1 MSARNVIYDKGG
13 AASTING
20 LLKDDY
26 VLNQIVDTVNRSTAL
41 LSKIKS
47 EKTTAGRKFIFPVQF
62 GTSQGVGAR
71 AENKTLP
78 DYGFGEYEQA
88 TGNVKYLY
96 STLMITGQSIA
107 ATKGSKAAFADVLKQ
122 ALKDARDGL
131 KLDVQRQVWSDG
143 TGIIAKV
150 SGAHAATTTLTV
162 DDPFGLSYAAA
173 DALTSDQKT
182 RLFKRNMNL
191 FIDSATDQQTQVTA
205 INSNGTV
212 TVGSAITASDGDAI
226 YRGDSAADSTLSSKD
241 NEIEGILAMVTASGT
256 YLGIDRTG
264 KPEWQGNVIQL
275 NDSLSEEAMRIVAD
289 TVSIN
294 GTGEPNLLITDFKT
308 RRRYEALLQSQKR
321 FTNPMVLEGGFKAL
335 EFDGMPL
342 VVDKDAPPQRLWAL
356 NTEDI
361 TWMVMQEFDWMDR
374 DGAVLTRVSGKDAYE
389 ATLFGYKN
397 LACKRPANQAVL
409 YDIIG

>member
-1 MSARNVIYDKGG
+1 MAGRNVIYDQGG
-13 AASTING
+13 GSSTING

-26 VLNQIVDTVNRSTAL
+26 VLQQIVDTVNRSTVL
-41 LSKIKS
+41 LSRIKS

-71 AENKTLP
+71 GENKTLP
-78 DYGFGEYEQA
+78 EAGFGEYEQA

-96 STLMITGQSIA
+96 STLFLTGQSMA
-107 ATKGSKAAFADVLKQ
+107 ATRGSKAAFAEVLKQ

-131 KLDVQRQVWSDG
+131 KLDVQRQVWQDG
-143 TGIIAKV
+143 TGAIAKV
-150 SGAHAATTTLTV
+150 DGVHAATTTLAV
-162 DDPFGLSYAAA
+162 KDPFALTYSAA
-173 DALTSDQKT
+173 DPLSSDLKT
-182 RLFKRNMNL
+182 RLFKRNMNIY
-191 FIDSATDQQTQVTA
+191 IDAATDQQAYVTA
-205 INSNGTV
+205 VNSNGTV
-212 TVGSAITASDGDAI
+212 TLSAAITAGDGDII
-226 YRGDSAADSTLSSKD
+226 YRGNSSADATLTSKD
-241 NEIEGILAMVTASGT
+241 NEIEGLTKMVSASGS
-256 YLGIDRTG
+256 YLGISRTG
-264 KPEWQGNVIQL
+264 KPEWQGNVVQL
-275 NDSLSEEAMRIVAD
+275 ADAISEEAMRIVLD

-294 GTGEPNLLITDFKT
+294 GVGEPNLMITDHKT

-321 FTNPMVLEGGFKAL
+321 FTSPMDLEGGFKAL

-342 VVDKDAPPQRLWAL
+342 VVDKDAPAQRLWAL

-361 TWMVMQEFDWMDR
+361 TWMVMQEFEWMDK
-374 DGAVLTRVSGKDAYE
+374 DGAVLTRVANKDAYE

>member
-13 AASTING
+13 ASSTING

-26 VLNQIVDTVNRSTAL
+26 VLNQIIDTVNKSTAL

-62 GTSQGVGAR
+62 GVSQGVGSR

-143 TGIIAKV
+143 TGIIAEA
-150 SGAHAATTTLTV
+150 SGTHTATTTLTV
-162 DDPFGLSYAAA
+162 KNPFGLSYSSA
-173 DALTSDQKT
+173 DPLTNDQKT

-191 FIDSATDQQTQVTA
+191 YIDASSDQQAAVTA
-205 INSNGTV
+205 INSDGTV
-212 TVGSAITASDGDAI
+212 TLGSAITAADGDNI
-226 YRGDSAADSTLSSKD
+226 YRGDSSSDSTRSSKD
-241 NEIEGILAMVTASGT
+241 NEIEGVLAMVQTTGT
-256 YLGIDRTG
+256 YLGLDRTG

-275 NDSLSEEAMRIVAD
+275 GDSISEEAMRIVAD
-289 TVSIN
+289 TVAIN
-294 GTGEPNLLITDFKT
+294 GTAEPNLLITDFKT

-321 FTNPMVLEGGFKAL
+321 FTSPMQLEGGFKAL

-361 TWMVMQEFDWMDR
+361 VWMVMEEFDWMDR
-374 DGAVLTRVSGKDAYE
+374 DGAVLTRVANKDAYE